1 MKVGKIGFGF
11 IVVIASVAL
20 VAVIVLSTC
29 ITNGVRAAD
38 IGPNVPHL
46 DSAKEPEHTA
56 SQAVAKRA
64 YSDNGMLYDES
75 SIVRGTGDVSIKG
88 SFSDRAMDSTGW
100 MIGTGSMNLE
110 SLRSMDKNRPM
121 VNFTQKSDLV
131 FEGGQLKGEKILES
145 PLFYGRIGA
154 NVYERFNVSHV
165 DKSETDLIRSNNRF
179 DNTLAFKEEQAF
191 DGFWALATQQGWS
204 FNAKKSEQRYSGS
217 FQTQKNIEF
226 QDLGKK

>member
-1 MKVGKIGFGF
+1 MMVGKVGLGF
-11 IVVIASVAL
+11 IVVIASVAF
-20 VAVIVLSTC
+20 VAAIVVSTC
-29 ITNGVRAAD
+29 VTGVS
-38 IGPNVPHL
+38 G
-46 DSAKEPEHTA
+46 
-56 SQAVAKRA
+56 AVSERA
-64 YSDNGMLYDES
+64 YSDKGMLYDES

-88 SFSDRAMDSTGW
+88 SFNDRAMDSTGW

-154 NVYERFNVSHV
+154 SVYERFNVSHV
-165 DKSETDLIRSNNRF
+165 DKSETDLISSINRC
-179 DNTLAFKEEQAF
+179 DNTLGFKEDQAF
-191 DGFWALATQQGWS
+191 DGLWSLVTQQGWS
-204 FNAKKSEQRYSGS
+204 FNRKKSEQRYSGS

-226 QDLGKK
+226 QDLGIAL

>member
-1 MKVGKIGFGF
+1 MVVKVGLGF

-20 VAVIVLSTC
+20 VAAIVLSADLTG
-29 ITNGVRAAD
+29 GVRAD
-38 IGPNVPHL
+38 DTGPNVPRL
-46 DSAKEPEHTA
+46 ASISELEHNTP
-56 SQAVAKRA
+56 QAVSGRA
-64 YSDNGMLYDES
+64 YSDKGMLYDES

-88 SFSDRAMDSTGW
+88 SFNDRAMDSTGW

-165 DKSETDLIRSNNRF
+165 DRSETDLIRSINRS

-204 FNAKKSEQRYSGS
+204 FNRKKSEQRYSGS

>member
-1 MKVGKIGFGF
+1 MKVEKVAHGF
-11 IVVIASVAL
+11 IDVLAVLAL
-20 VAVIVLSTC
+20 VATLVLSAGL
-29 ITNGVRAAD
+29 TNGVRAAD

-46 DSAKEPEHTA
+46 DSVQGPGHTS
-56 SQAVAKRA
+56 SQAVAGRA
-64 YSDNGMLYDES
+64 YAENGMLYDES

-88 SFSDRAMDSTGW
+88 SFSDRTLDSTGW
-100 MIGTGSMNLE
+100 MKGTGSMNLE

-165 DKSETDLIRSNNRF
+165 DRSETDLIRSNNRF

-204 FNAKKSEQRYSGS
+204 FNRKKSEQRYSGS

-226 QDLGKK
+226 QDLGKR

>member
-1 MKVGKIGFGF
+1 MTVEKVGLGF
-11 IVVIASVAL
+11 IAVIASGVLVAAL
-20 VAVIVLSTC
+20 VLSASLTG
-29 ITNGVRAAD
+29 GVRAAD
-38 IGPNVPHL
+38 EGPNVPHL
-46 DSAKEPEHTA
+46 ALMVHNTP
-56 SQAVAKRA
+56 QAVSERA

-100 MIGTGSMNLE
+100 MKGTGSMNLE
-110 SLRSMDKNRPM
+110 SLRSMNKNRPM

-165 DKSETDLIRSNNRF
+165 DRSETDLIRSINRS

-204 FNAKKSEQRYSGS
+204 FNRKKSEQRYSGS

-226 QDLGKK
+226 RDLGKK

>member
-1 MKVGKIGFGF
+1 MMVGKVGLGF
-11 IVVIASVAL
+11 IAVIASGVL
-20 VAVIVLSTC
+20 VTAIMLSAGLTGC
-29 ITNGVRAAD
+29 VRAAD
-38 IGPNVPHL
+38 EGPNVPHL
-46 DSAKEPEHTA
+46 A
-56 SQAVAKRA
+56 STVHNTPQAISERA
-64 YSDNGMLYDES
+64 YSDNGMFYDES

-100 MIGTGSMNLE
+100 MKGTGSMNLE
-110 SLRSMDKNRPM
+110 SLRSMNKNRPM

-165 DKSETDLIRSNNRF
+165 DRSETDLIRSNNRF
-179 DNTLAFKEEQAF
+179 DNTLGFKEEQAF

-204 FNAKKSEQRYSGS
+204 FNRKKSEQQYLGS

>member
-1 MKVGKIGFGF
+1 MVVKVGLGF

-20 VAVIVLSTC
+20 VAGIVLSADLTG
-29 ITNGVRAAD
+29 GVRAD
-38 IGPNVPHL
+38 DTGPNVPRL
-46 DSAKEPEHTA
+46 ASINELEHNTP
-56 SQAVAKRA
+56 QAVSGRA
-64 YSDNGMLYDES
+64 YSDKGMLYDES

-88 SFSDRAMDSTGW
+88 SFNDRAMDSTGW

-110 SLRSMDKNRPM
+110 SLRSMNKNRPM

-154 NVYERFNVSHV
+154 SVYERFNVSHV
-165 DKSETDLIRSNNRF
+165 DRSETDLIRSINRS

-204 FNAKKSEQRYSGS
+204 FNRKKSEQRYSGS

>member
-1 MKVGKIGFGF
+1 MVVKVGLGF

-20 VAVIVLSTC
+20 VAGIVLSADLTG
-29 ITNGVRAAD
+29 GVRAD
-38 IGPNVPHL
+38 DTGPNVPS
-46 DSAKEPEHTA
+46 SASVNELEHNTP
-56 SQAVAKRA
+56 QAVSGRA
-64 YSDNGMLYDES
+64 YSDKGMLYDES

-88 SFSDRAMDSTGW
+88 SFNDRAMDSTGW

-165 DKSETDLIRSNNRF
+165 DRSETDLIRSINRS

-204 FNAKKSEQRYSGS
+204 FNRKKSEQRYSGS

>member
-1 MKVGKIGFGF
+1 
-11 IVVIASVAL
+11 
-20 VAVIVLSTC
+20 
-29 ITNGVRAAD
+29 
-38 IGPNVPHL
+38 
-46 DSAKEPEHTA
+46 
-56 SQAVAKRA
+56 
-64 YSDNGMLYDES
+64 MLYDES

-88 SFSDRAMDSTGW
+88 SFNDRAMDSTGW

-165 DKSETDLIRSNNRF
+165 DRSETDLIRSINRS

-204 FNAKKSEQRYSGS
+204 FNRKKSEQRYSGS

>member
-1 MKVGKIGFGF
+1 MMVGKVGLGF
-11 IVVIASVAL
+11 IVVIASVAF
-20 VAVIVLSTC
+20 VAAIVMSTC
-29 ITNGVRAAD
+29 VTGVT
-38 IGPNVPHL
+38 G
-46 DSAKEPEHTA
+46 
-56 SQAVAKRA
+56 AVSERA
-64 YSDNGMLYDES
+64 YSDKGMLYDES
-75 SIVRGTGDVSIKG
+75 SIVKGTGDVSIKG
-88 SFSDRAMDSTGW
+88 SFNDRAMDSTSW

-154 NVYERFNVSHV
+154 SVYERFNVSHV
-165 DKSETDLIRSNNRF
+165 DKSETDLISSINRC
-179 DNTLAFKEEQAF
+179 DNTLGFKEDQAF
-191 DGFWALATQQGWS
+191 DGLWALVTQQGWA
-204 FNAKKSEQRYSGS
+204 FNRKKSEQRYSGS

>member
-1 MKVGKIGFGF
+1 MVVKVGLGF
-11 IVVIASVAL
+11 IAVTASVVL

-29 ITNGVRAAD
+29 ITGGGAAD

-46 DSAKEPEHTA
+46 DSVKEPEHTA
-56 SQAVAKRA
+56 SQAVARRA

-110 SLRSMDKNRPM
+110 SLRSMNKNRPM

-165 DKSETDLIRSNNRF
+165 DRSETDLIRSINRS

-204 FNAKKSEQRYSGS
+204 FNRKKSEQRYSGS

-226 QDLGKK
+226 QDLGKR